1 MRTPALADPTVEAVA
16 PDPAPPPAARKRRR
30 RPLTVSDVLAGLW
43 MGLLILAMLFLPALL
58 GLDDQKMSG
67 AARLSGPSAAHWLGA
82 DNYGRDLLARA
93 LSGARVSLLIGF
105 GSVLAAAVIGIPF
118 GMLAGYLRGRIDAV
132 ISFVVDVLLAFPG
145 LVLALALVAL
155 LGPSIQNVMI
165 AIIVPMAPV
174 FARLAKAQT
183 LSVVRREYVEASQV
197 IGTRTSSIL
206 RRDVFPNILEAMM
219 AFALVSVGHAILIE
233 GSLSFLAMGVP
244 QPQPSWGSMINY
256 GRPYITNDPLII
268 LVPSLFMLFTILSLN
283 LLADRYMSTT
293 DALAGAMR

>member
-1 MRTPALADPTVEAVA
+1 MKTPVLAGPPVDADAPGPTAGTTSRRGW
-16 PDPAPPPAARKRRR
+16 RK
-30 RPLTVSDVLAGLW
+30 PLTVSDVLAASW
-43 MGLLILAMLFLPALL
+43 MVLLVLSMFFLPMIL
-58 GLDDQKMSG
+58 GLDDQKMNG
-67 AARLSGPSAAHWLGA
+67 ADRLSGPSAAHWLGA

-105 GSVLAAAVIGIPF
+105 GSVLAAAVIGVPF
-118 GMLAGYLRGRIDAV
+118 GMLAGYLGRRTDAV

-145 LVLALALVAL
+145 LVLALALAAL

-183 LSVVRREYVEASQV
+183 LSVAQREYVQASRV
-197 IGTRTSSIL
+197 IGTPTSSIL
-206 RRDVFPNILEAMM
+206 RRDVFPNILQAMM

-233 GSLSFLAMGVP
+233 GSLSFLGLGVP
-244 QPQPSWGSMINY
+244 SPQPSWGSMINY
-256 GRPYITNDPLII
+256 GRSYITSDVLII

-283 LLADRYMSTT
+283 LLADRYMSST
-293 DALAGAMR
+293 DTLAGAMR